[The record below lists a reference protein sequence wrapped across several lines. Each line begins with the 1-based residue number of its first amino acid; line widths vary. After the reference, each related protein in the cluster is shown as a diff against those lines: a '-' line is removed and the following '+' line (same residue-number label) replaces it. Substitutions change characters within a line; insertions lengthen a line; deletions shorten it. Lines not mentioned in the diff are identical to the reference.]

1 MLSMLEYISTAVMSN
16 ERNDPKAATWVYFD
30 EIYLLLR
37 DSLSANFL
45 YTSWKRFRKYNAY
58 ATGITQNVQNCLTND
73 TAYAMLANSE
83 FVVML
88 RQTKDIDSVVELYGL
103 SEPQRKY
110 LLLAQPGEGII
121 KMGNSLIPFNNPQPK
136 DTKTYKLLTTKP
148 GEMEG

>member
-1 MLSMLEYISTAVMSN
+1 MPISCTQA
-16 ERNDPKAATWVYFD
+16 
-30 EIYLLLR
+30 
-37 DSLSANFL
+37 
-45 YTSWKRFRKYNAY
+45 WKRFRKYNAY
-58 ATGITQNVQNCLTND
+58 ATGITQNVQDCLTND

-148 GEMEG
+148 GEME